1 MKKIILL
8 SIALLFSL
16 SGGAQSVKPA
26 AVNEDY
32 TLNPPASGVRTL
44 RYHPVGNGAEGVEI
58 VDGDRRFNRA
68 LYGAH
73 TGFRLECSDRPE
85 FGLYLPRMGGNL
97 NFAIDFRHCRMRY
110 EAGRVTYLLD
120 DRIEIQVQVLRGK
133 EDAALWRI
141 TNRGDAP
148 VTFGIRYGGLS
159 DKKFYR
165 EGDLGVDDPDCFS
178 FRKEDCAGNVYRIDG
193 NRVSVE
199 YGRKERKQLC
209 LTLPTDPTLPADRIH
224 VTEHPSLEVSCTI
237 AAGEVRYMAVYP
249 AANGMDYSSEAL
261 AARFAEAEADRAQ
274 LAGTLQMKTPDP
286 YITPIGGALAV
297 AADGLWSGKAWLHGT
312 IGWRTPYSGWRG
324 AYVGDAIGRHDRARI
339 HFDTY
344 AANQITDIAPRYPH
358 PRQDSTLGLARAEKR
373 WGTPMYSTGYITRRP
388 GKLNEMSHYD
398 MNLCYIDELLRHLR
412 WTGDKEYAR
421 RIFPVIE
428 RHLNWEKRNFDPDGD
443 HLYDAYCCIWASD
456 ALYYAGGAVTHSSA
470 YNYYAN
476 REAAAIAELIGA
488 DPAPYRA
495 EAEAILE
502 AMNRT
507 LWMEQRG
514 HWAEHRDL
522 MGHRR
527 LHPDAALWTIYHAI
541 DSECGDQFQSYAA
554 TRYVDRR
561 IPHIAVRAEG
571 LDDDGYAVVST
582 SRWKPYSWSI
592 NNVAIAEILHTAL
605 AYWQAGRP
613 EEAFR
618 LMKSAA
624 LDNMYM
630 GASPLN
636 FGQISYY
643 DAARGECY
651 RDFGDPIGVWSRALV
666 EGLYGIRPDALHG
679 RLELRPGFPEAWKEA
694 EISMS
699 DVTYSFS
706 RKGARDTYEIEQH
719 FDSVQ
724 YITLEIPARGRIR
737 QVTVNGR
744 RVEWHA
750 VEPSIERPRIK
761 IEAGAHPKATVRI
774 DWRPLPE
781 AKSTGRERVTGPTRF
796 VELEAAGLR
805 WWRAESLPEPEPEVQ
820 PAGFEDVDADRCEP
834 VAMTFNASV
843 TDIFRNRYRSPRPP
857 YTTLQIPEQGIGEW
871 CHPKQTA
878 EIDDSGLRA
887 IVDEA
892 GLLHT
897 SLGIPFRI
905 PKTGANIYFTTLWDN
920 YPDRC
925 SVPLSGR
932 ATHAYLMMAG
942 STNHMQYGLPN
953 GEVRIRYRTGE
964 ADTVQLTN
972 PSTWVPIEQDIY
984 YDQGAFRLE
993 EGTTPP
999 YRIHFGSGRV
1009 SRHLGD
1015 ELGIDGVYGRQIDG
1029 GAGILLDIKL
1039 DPRRELEA
1047 LEVETLSND
1056 VVIGLMAITL
1066 QRN

>member
-1 MKKIILL
+1 MRVILL
-8 SIALLFSL
+8 FLVLLAAGL
-16 SGGAQSVKPA
+16 PGRAQSVKPA
-26 AVNEDY
+26 AINEDY
-32 TLNPPASGVRTL
+32 TLNPPASGKRTL
-44 RYHPVGNGAEGVEI
+44 RYRPAGSGVEI
-58 VDGDRRFNRA
+58 VDGERRFNRA

-97 NFAIDFRHCRMRY
+97 QFDLDYSHCRMRY
-110 EAGRVTYLLD
+110 EAGRVTYWLD
-120 DRIEIQVQVLRGK
+120 DRIEIEAQVLRQK

-141 TNRGDAP
+141 TNRGTEAE
-148 VTFGIRYGGLS
+148 TFGIRYGGLS

-165 EGDLGVDDPDCFS
+165 EGDLGVDDPECFS
-178 FRKEDCAGNVYRIDG
+178 FRSEDCAGNVYRIDG
-193 NRVSVE
+193 NRVRVE
-199 YGRKERKQLC
+199 YGRKERSELQM
-209 LTLPTDPTLPADRIH
+209 TLPTDRIRL
-224 VTEHPSLEVSCTI
+224 TGDPSLEARCTL
-237 AAGEVRYMAVYP
+237 AAGEVRYLAIAP
-249 AANGMDYSSEAL
+249 ASNRLDLSAEAL
-261 AARFAEAEADRAQ
+261 AERFAEAEAERAR
-274 LAGTLQMKTPDP
+274 LANTLKMKTPDP
-286 YITPIGGALAV
+286 YITPIGGAMAL
-297 AADGLWSGKAWLHGT
+297 AADGLWSGKAWLHGA

-324 AYVGDAIGRHDRARI
+324 AYVGDALGRHELARI

-344 AANQITDIAPRYPH
+344 AANQITDIEPRYPH
-358 PRQDSTLGLARAEKR
+358 PRQDSTLGLSRAEKR

-388 GKLNEMSHYD
+388 GRRDEMSHYD

-428 RHLNWEKRNFDPDGD
+428 RHLAWEKRNFDPDGD

-495 EAEAILE
+495 EAEAILG
-502 AMNRT
+502 ALNRT
-507 LWMEQRG
+507 LWMEEQG
-514 HWAEHRDL
+514 HWAEHRDR

-541 DSECGDQFQSYAA
+541 DSECGDAFQAYAA
-554 TRYVDRR
+554 TRYIDRK
-561 IPHIAVRAEG
+561 IPRIAVRAEG
-571 LDDDGYAVVST
+571 LDDGDYAVLPT

-605 AYWQAGRP
+605 SYWQAGRA

-618 LMKSAA
+618 LMKSTA
-624 LDNMYM
+624 LDNMYL

-679 RLELRPGFPEAWKEA
+679 RLELRPGFPEAWNEA

-699 DVTYSFS
+699 DVAYGF
-706 RKGARDTYEIEQH
+706 RREGACDTYEIRQSFDTLQH
-719 FDSVQ
+719 ISLV
-724 YITLEIPARGRIR
+724 IPARGAVRR
-737 QVTVNGR
+737 VTVDGR
-744 RVEWHA
+744 KACWQAE
-750 VEPSIERPRIK
+750 EPSIERARIV
-761 IEAGAHPKATVRI
+761 IDAGAHEAVRVQI
-774 DWRPLPE
+774 LWQPLPE
-781 AKSTGRERVTGPTRF
+781 AEATGRERIMGPVRF
-796 VELEAAGLR
+796 VEQEAAQLR
-805 WWRAESLPEPEPEVQ
+805 WWRAEALPEPETEPR
-820 PAGFEDVDADRCEP
+820 PAGFEAVDPERCEP
-834 VAMTFNASV
+834 VEMVFNASV
-843 TDIFRNRYRSPRPP
+843 SDIFRNRYLSPRPP
-857 YTTLQIPEQGIGEW
+857 CTTLQIPEQGIGEW

-887 IVDEA
+887 AVNGD
-892 GLLHT
+892 GMLHT
-897 SLGIPFRI
+897 APGVPFRT
-905 PKTGANIYFTTLWDN
+905 PKNGPNIYYTTLWDN

-925 SVPLSGR
+925 RIPLSGR
-932 ATHAYLMMAG
+932 ASHAYLMMAG

-964 ADTVQLTN
+964 AETLQLTN

-984 YDQGAFRLE
+984 YDEGAFRLE

-999 YRIHFGSGRV
+999 YRIHLGSGRA

-1015 ELGIDGVYGRQIDG
+1015 ELGIGGVYGRLIDG
-1029 GAGILLDIKL
+1029 GAGILLDIGL
-1039 DPRRELEA
+1039 DPERELEA
-1047 LEVETLSND
+1047 LELETLSND